1 MLHAEQMKKEAALN
15 EVRTLKER
23 LGVSQVRTYE
33 DIKLNEKSGIRSR
46 PSQPIKTVGQY
57 EDLVSE
63 MKRITGF

>member
-1 MLHAEQMKKEAALN
+1 MEKEAALK
-15 EVRTLKER
+15 EVRALKER

-33 DIKLNEKSGIRSR
+33 DIKLNEKSGIRNR